1 MYKAIPVCT
10 FSFYQLPSVLH
21 ASLLLSDYLIASKF
35 RLQDVDKL
43 LMKHLQEAV
52 IDWRLAYKELPSII
66 VNHVTERERTKLK
79 S

>member
-1 MYKAIPVCT
+1 M
-10 FSFYQLPSVLH
+10 PSVLH

-35 RLQDVDKL
+35 RLQDVEKL
-43 LMKHLQEAV
+43 LMNHLQEAV

-66 VNHVTERERTKLK
+66 AHHVTERERTKLK